1 MGNRFKRIA
10 KSTSFP
16 AFVLFA
22 AFIVINILVTKNFLT
37 LSYMKGVAINN
48 APLICLTM
56 GMSVVIISGGI
67 DLSLGTLL
75 SVVNTLCV
83 TFTALGW
90 NPVLVIL
97 VCLLVGAG
105 IGMINGLVVGYLR
118 IPPLLAT
125 FAMSTILE
133 GLALIILPKPGG
145 NPDQGVMKWYRTGV
159 LGVPIATFAILLVA
173 LTGVFILK
181 SKFGI
186 LVRATGY
193 NEKEAFFSGIH
204 TGRIKLYTYMIAG
217 LFGGLGG
224 ILMTY
229 GINSADATI
238 GTDMCMQCIA
248 ACVIGGVD
256 LAGGQ
261 GHSLGAL
268 WGILFLTFVSS
279 VIVSLGLD
287 TFSQSFWSGMVL
299 LISLLGS
306 VILMKRSKKAI
317 GLD

>member
-1 MGNRFKRIA
+1 MGNYLKKTV

-22 AFIVINILVTKNFLT
+22 AFVVINIFVTKNFFT

-48 APLICLTM
+48 APLICLTV

-67 DLSLGTLL
+67 DLSLGTML

-83 TFTALGW
+83 TFTAWGIHPL
-90 NPVLVIL
+90 LVIL
-97 VCLLVGAG
+97 MCFAVGVG
-105 IGMINGLVVGYLR
+105 IGMINGIVVGYLR

-145 NPDQGVMKWYRTGV
+145 NPHQGVMKWYRAGV
-159 LGVPIATFAILLVA
+159 AGIPIATFAILAVA
-173 LTGVFILK
+173 LIGAFIWK

-193 NEKEAFFSGIH
+193 NEKEAFFSGIQ
-204 TGRIKLYTYMIAG
+204 TSRIKLYTYMIAG
-217 LFGGLGG
+217 FFGGLGG

-261 GHSLGAL
+261 GHSLGAF

-279 VIVSLGLD
+279 VIVALGLD

-299 LISLLGS
+299 LVSLLGS
-306 VILMKRSKKAI
+306 VILMKRSKKAV